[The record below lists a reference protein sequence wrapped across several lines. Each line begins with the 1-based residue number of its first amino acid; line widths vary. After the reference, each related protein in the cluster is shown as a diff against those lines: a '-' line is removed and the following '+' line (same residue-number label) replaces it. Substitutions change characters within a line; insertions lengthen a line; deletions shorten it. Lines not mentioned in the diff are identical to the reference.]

1 MVIFPLIMAVVGIP
15 TASGLILQVRNVFHQ
30 DIAEAPN
37 KEKRL
42 KITGVLCRKSRKS
55 YD

>member
-30 DIAEAPN
+30 DIAEAS
-37 KEKRL
+37 KRKAL
-42 KITGVLCRKSRKS
+42 ENRQGVV
-55 YD
+55 

>member
-1 MVIFPLIMAVVGIP
+1 MAVVGIP

-42 KITGVLCRKSRKS
+42 KIAWVWCRKSGKS